1 MMQKLIAVEE
11 RHNANWK
18 ADHPIDTNVF
28 RMVDDMFRTNAPVT
42 EEFFR
47 EKELKNDSSN
57 E

>member
-11 RHNANWK
+11 HHNANWK

-28 RMVDDMFRTNAPVT
+28 CAVDDMFRTNAPAT
-42 EEFFR
+42 EKFLP
-47 EKELKNDSSN
+47 EKGLKNDSSN

>member
-1 MMQKLIAVEE
+1 MMQRLIVLGE
-11 RHNANWK
+11 HHSPNWK

-42 EEFFR
+42 EEFFQ
-47 EKELKNDSSN
+47 EKELKKENSN